1 MEFVSKLFDIIYE
14 TVGAAT
20 PGFSELS
27 KSKQSITS
35 ETEHDME
42 EAEMLT
48 PL

>member
-1 MEFVSKLFDIIYE
+1 MEFVSKLFYIICDR
-14 TVGAAT
+14 VGSAT

-35 ETEHDME
+35 EIDDME
-42 EAEMLT
+42 ETALLT

>member
-14 TVGAAT
+14 IAAAAT

-35 ETEHDME
+35 EIEHDME
-42 EAEMLT
+42 EIEILT

>member
-14 TVGAAT
+14 TVGSAT
-20 PGFSELS
+20 PEFSELS

-35 ETEHDME
+35 EIGNDME
-42 EAEMLT
+42 ETDILT